1 MPDRVCRNAD
11 MHALSGSSFIAVEKT
26 SFFGNGELITKLFR
40 GKFNHRL
47 SETLREDAQSN
58 YECPFYV

>member
-1 MPDRVCRNAD
+1 
-11 MHALSGSSFIAVEKT
+11 MHALSGSSFIAVEKI